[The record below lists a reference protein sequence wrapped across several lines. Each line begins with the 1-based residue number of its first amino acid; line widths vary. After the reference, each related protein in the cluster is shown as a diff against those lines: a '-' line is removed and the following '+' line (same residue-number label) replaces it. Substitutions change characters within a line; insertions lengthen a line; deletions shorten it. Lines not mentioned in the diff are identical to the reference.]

1 MTKKLNEMKDYKD
14 HSTVQEQNASE
25 TNKQHE
31 SRYFLKKDSERYRD
45 NIFKSLQ
52 GLYLFMGL
60 GTIVGFFDFNAPDAT
75 IWTKCAIVLNAVF
88 VAYATIAAVT
98 YMRNA
103 IFLLKTW
110 IIVTFTTNAFYIARG
125 LLVEFAEG
133 ATTLMVISAIV
144 SFSMLIIVF
153 GETNDKNNYQYNKRK
168 AFIWDWFVIF
178 IVFVLP
184 VAANVVQR
192 HIDSVERA
200 AELAKRLP
208 KTEIMNKVKK
218 EIAKVGKGRS
228 VKTLTGEISCLGYDK
243 THNIILFKYDNLLCL
258 SDRKFEDEMTRKAME
273 LEFSRGKYKQC
284 LAAIVEAKAPIYAI
298 SRFDKT
304 GSLLSQVFSL
314 EEIVKMLNKRLTEDQ
329 YNYEYIKLKVEM
341 LNENCK
347 GSGFD
352 PFFNNKTMVLSA
364 KMENDTI
371 TYTRAVNGAVI
382 PEEKWAWDA
391 YKKLYTSQEGKN
403 KLAYEYVCD
412 KNNEDFIMNIP
423 RLSITIRFIDKSE
436 NEKYSVEIVL
446 SPSDIAEAYAR
457 KVIDEVPDME
467 YRLSPAPDCEDDPY
481 IG

>member
-1 MTKKLNEMKDYKD
+1 
-14 HSTVQEQNASE
+14 
-25 TNKQHE
+25 
-31 SRYFLKKDSERYRD
+31 
-45 NIFKSLQ
+45 
-52 GLYLFMGL
+52 
-60 GTIVGFFDFNAPDAT
+60 
-75 IWTKCAIVLNAVF
+75 
-88 VAYATIAAVT
+88 
-98 YMRNA
+98 
-103 IFLLKTW
+103 
-110 IIVTFTTNAFYIARG
+110 
-125 LLVEFAEG
+125 
-133 ATTLMVISAIV
+133 
-144 SFSMLIIVF
+144 
-153 GETNDKNNYQYNKRK
+153 
-168 AFIWDWFVIF
+168 
-178 IVFVLP
+178 
-184 VAANVVQR
+184 
-192 HIDSVERA
+192 
-200 AELAKRLP
+200 
-208 KTEIMNKVKK
+208 
-218 EIAKVGKGRS
+218 
-228 VKTLTGEISCLGYDK
+228 
-243 THNIILFKYDNLLCL
+243 
-258 SDRKFEDEMTRKAME
+258 
-273 LEFSRGKYKQC
+273 
-284 LAAIVEAKAPIYAI
+284 
-298 SRFDKT
+298 
-304 GSLLSQVFSL
+304 
-314 EEIVKMLNKRLTEDQ
+314 MLNKRLTEDQ

>member
-1 MTKKLNEMKDYKD
+1 MKDYKD

-218 EIAKVGKGRS
+218 RLLRLVKGVRS
-228 VKTLTGEISCLGYDK
+228 
-243 THNIILFKYDNLLCL
+243 
-258 SDRKFEDEMTRKAME
+258 
-273 LEFSRGKYKQC
+273 
-284 LAAIVEAKAPIYAI
+284 
-298 SRFDKT
+298 
-304 GSLLSQVFSL
+304 
-314 EEIVKMLNKRLTEDQ
+314 
-329 YNYEYIKLKVEM
+329 KL
-341 LNENCK
+341 
-347 GSGFD
+347 
-352 PFFNNKTMVLSA
+352 
-364 KMENDTI
+364 
-371 TYTRAVNGAVI
+371 
-382 PEEKWAWDA
+382 
-391 YKKLYTSQEGKN
+391 
-403 KLAYEYVCD
+403 
-412 KNNEDFIMNIP
+412 
-423 RLSITIRFIDKSE
+423 
-436 NEKYSVEIVL
+436 
-446 SPSDIAEAYAR
+446 
-457 KVIDEVPDME
+457 
-467 YRLSPAPDCEDDPY
+467 
-481 IG
+481 